1 MSLALSTLI
10 YEWRRYSAAI
20 VALSM
25 AGLLIMAVVGM
36 FAGIGKSFTATIDRS
51 PAHIF
56 ILPKK
61 AESLFGSG
69 GQPRR
74 IMPMIYQHPEV
85 VEVMDLDGDGALWQS
100 QSKLP
105 KDAPKAEKDKEKLK
119 REFVQILTVDP
130 VPGAVTLPTDFTEE
144 QRLALQEP
152 FGVLIDRSTINKL
165 GADMGQKAT
174 LNGKTVKVVG
184 ILQNY
189 PNVVQPM
196 VVMSRQTARLLSLT
210 NNGRRVGPL
219 MVKIKDPSRDLIVRD
234 ELNAIAGD
242 QYRAWTRKELSDANQ
257 KSLLKDNFIGIML
270 NGAMFFG
277 GVVGIVITWQTLRG
291 AIFANIKEFASLRA
305 LGVPMGKLRLII
317 MELSFWVGVAGLIF
331 TFCLVNLVG
340 ILAGLGG
347 LPMVFPLEQSIS
359 VGILL
364 MIVSIMSGVFSLGV
378 LNKGQPMDLLR

>member
-25 AGLLIMAVVGM
+25 AGLLIMAVVGL

-56 ILPKK
+56 ILPKN
-61 AESLFGSG
+61 AESLFSAD

-74 IMPMIYQHPEV
+74 IMPLIYKHPEV
-85 VEVMDLDGDGALWQS
+85 VEVMNLAGRNAWWQS

-105 KDAPKAEKDKEKLK
+105 KDAPKELKDKEKIK
-119 REFVQILTVDP
+119 SDGVQVLPIDP

-144 QRLALQEP
+144 QILALQEP
-152 FGVLIDRSTINKL
+152 YAVFIDKTSVEKLGTKLGEKATINGRTVRVVGVLE
-165 GADMGQKAT
+165 
-174 LNGKTVKVVG
+174 
-184 ILQNY
+184 NY
-189 PNVVQPM
+189 PNIIASTVI
-196 VVMSRQTARLLSLT
+196 MSRQTARLIGLT
-210 NNGRRVGPL
+210 RNSQTVGPL
-219 MVKIKDPSRDLIVRD
+219 MVKISDPSRDVIVRD
-234 ELNAIAGD
+234 ELNAMAGD

-257 KSLLKDNFIGIML
+257 KSLLKENFIGIML

-359 VGILL
+359 VGVLL